1 MFRILLSTLM
11 MFAFLAVAT
20 TTGQAHQA
28 FEVSDANAD
37 PESFLRYATNGEV
50 IAGVDSGDRHSSETS
65 LHCAETVHCGTAIL
79 TVDFFL
85 RPVPPALSVL
95 PIVDWSIRADSLEI
109 DPPPPRQKLRLV

>member
-37 PESFLRYATNGEV
+37 PESSLHDAAKGKV
-50 IAGVDSGDRHSSETS
+50 IAGVDQGDRHSGETS
-65 LHCAETVHCGTAIL
+65 LHCTGAVHCGAAIL
-79 TVDFFL
+79 TVDYFV
-85 RPVPPALSVL
+85 RPLALPLSIL
-95 PIVDWSIRADSLEI
+95 PIVDWSTKADSLEI
-109 DPPPPRQKLRLV
+109 DPPPPRQEMRLV

>member
-37 PESFLRYATNGEV
+37 PESSLHDAAKGKV
-50 IAGVDSGDRHSSETS
+50 IAGIDHGDRHSRETS
-65 LHCAETVHCGTAIL
+65 LHCTETVHCGTAIL
-79 TVDFFL
+79 TVDYFV
-85 RPVPPALSVL
+85 RPLAPVLSIL

-109 DPPPPRQKLRLV
+109 DPPPPRQELRLV